1 MQSPAFGEKYGTWK
15 EKCMKICF
23 GCMAGIPDHVT
34 ECPYCGFQLSSY
46 RQSENGLKPGIVLNK
61 KYLIGRVLG
70 EGGFGITYMS
80 YDMNSHKKFA
90 VKEYYPS
97 MFVHRDNRVDEKTV
111 QPISKSNI
119 SDFKEGMERYVKEAE
134 ILSRFFHLPGIV
146 SVKDFF
152 YENGTAYIAMEY
164 VEGISLKEYLK
175 RRGDKIAWDE
185 MLGIM
190 QPLLQ
195 SMSVIH
201 EAQIIHRDI
210 SPDNIMVGNDGK
222 ITLIDFGAA
231 RLVSGKE
238 DKSKTVVL
246 KHGYA
251 PIEQY
256 DSRGNQ
262 GPWTD
267 IYSLCATMYK
277 MLTGKVP
284 CEASSRMAGTELLP
298 PRKLNRKVPK
308 YLSRAIMKGLEI
320 HANDRFQTVSELY
333 NELYS
338 TRKERR
344 ARAIRK
350 FLKRLL
356 SIVLIIFLAVVIFTG
371 CLLYFAYK
379 AGM

>member
-1 MQSPAFGEKYGTWK
+1 MEIY
-15 EKCMKICF
+15 
-23 GCMAGIPDHVT
+23 
-34 ECPYCGFQLSSY
+34 
-46 RQSENGLKPGIVLNK
+46 
-61 KYLIGRVLG
+61 
-70 EGGFGITYMS
+70 
-80 YDMNSHKKFA
+80 
-90 VKEYYPS
+90 
-97 MFVHRDNRVDEKTV
+97 V
-111 QPISKSNI
+111 Q
-119 SDFKEGMERYVKEAE
+119 EAE

-298 PRKLNRKVPK
+298 PKRLNRKVPK

-320 HANDRFQTVSELY
+320 NANDRFQTVSELY
-333 NELYS
+333 DELYS

-379 AGM
+379 SGM

>member
-1 MQSPAFGEKYGTWK
+1 
-15 EKCMKICF
+15 
-23 GCMAGIPDHVT
+23 
-34 ECPYCGFQLSSY
+34 
-46 RQSENGLKPGIVLNK
+46 
-61 KYLIGRVLG
+61 
-70 EGGFGITYMS
+70 MS

-111 QPISKSNI
+111 QPISKSTI

-298 PRKLNRKVPK
+298 PKRLNRKVPK

-320 HANDRFQTVSELY
+320 NANDRFQTVSELY
-333 NELYS
+333 DELYS

-379 AGM
+379 SGM